1 MSERLI
7 LDFGNTLKKAAVYE
21 GDVLLE
27 LHSSNKDIIPVI
39 EALKQ
44 KYPQMKRAI
53 LSTVVQIDVH
63 LLHYLKQNFH
73 FLLFNHETA
82 IPIKNVYKTPITLGK
97 DRIAAAIG
105 AYKLFPKKNV
115 LVIDAGSSIT
125 YEILSQN
132 GDYCGGAISLGIHLR
147 AKALNHFTD
156 QLPLVE
162 PRLQVDLVG
171 NDTESCLQSG
181 IVNGAIAELS
191 AMIQGYENQFEDLKI
206 ILTGGDA
213 IYFEKSLKYNIF
225 ASENLV
231 LEGLNYILDYND
243 I

>member
-1 MSERLI
+1 MDYKLV
-7 LDFGNTLKKAAVYE
+7 LDFGNTLKKVAVFQ
-21 GDVLLE
+21 GDNLLE
-27 LHSSNKDIIPVI
+27 LHASSSDVVSIIEVFM
-39 EALKQ
+39 Q
-44 KYPQMKRAI
+44 KYPQMKNAI
-53 LSTVVQIDVH
+53 LSTVVHIDLH
-63 LLHYLKQNFH
+63 LLHYLKTNFQ
-73 FLLFNHETA
+73 FLLFDHETK
-82 IPIKNVYKTPITLGK
+82 IPIKNAYKTPVTLGK

-105 AYKLFPKKNV
+105 AFKSFPNRNV
-115 LVIDAGSSIT
+115 LIIDAGSSIT
-125 YEILSQN
+125 YEILTQ
-132 GDYCGGAISLGIHLR
+132 DAEYIGGAISLGIQLR

-162 PRLQVDLVG
+162 PRLQVKLVG

-191 AMIQGYENQFEDLKI
+191 AMIQAYENQFSDLKI

-243 I
+243 L

>member
-1 MSERLI
+1 MDYKLV
-7 LDFGNTLKKAAVYE
+7 LDFGNTLKKAAVFQ
-21 GDVLLE
+21 GDSMLE
-27 LHSSNKDIIPVI
+27 SQYSSSDIVTII
-39 EALKQ
+39 EAFKQ

-53 LSTVVQIDVH
+53 LSTVVHIDLH
-63 LLHYLKQNFH
+63 LLHYLKQNFQ

-82 IPIKNVYKTPITLGK
+82 IPIKNAYKTPITLGK

-105 AYKLFPKKNV
+105 AFKKFPNQNV
-115 LVIDAGSSIT
+115 LIIDAGSSIT
-125 YEILSQN
+125 YEILTQ
-132 GDYCGGAISLGIHLR
+132 DAEYLGGAISLGIQLR

-162 PRLQVDLVG
+162 PRLQVKLVG
-171 NDTESCLQSG
+171 DDTESCLQSG

-191 AMIQGYENQFEDLKI
+191 AMIQGYENQFSDLKI

-243 I
+243 L